1 MKKLIFLRNGEK
13 DAEKLMKYDDLICYY
28 IDGEIQLLGFRNFED
43 KISQKEDILE
53 NLYTVTTYPCLL
65 SLMGNDGNPMWW
77 NENEHKWEIYFV
89 EKGKL
94 KNIQEYTDRELRM
107 AHNIEKLYLS
117 GGLDNE

>member
-89 EKGKL
+89 EKGIL
-94 KNIQEYTDRELRM
+94 RNVQEYTDKELRI
-107 AHNIEKLYLS
+107 AHNIEHLYLR
-117 GGLDNE
+117 GGLDD